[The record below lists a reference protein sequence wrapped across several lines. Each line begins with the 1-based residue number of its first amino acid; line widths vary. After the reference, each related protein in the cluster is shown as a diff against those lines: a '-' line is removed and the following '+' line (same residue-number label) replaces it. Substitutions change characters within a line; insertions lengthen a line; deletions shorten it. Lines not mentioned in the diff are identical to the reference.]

1 MPNTGKPSPNCHL
14 CRQRRVKCDLERPRC
29 QRCIKYGVRCPGYRD
44 EQDLRFQNA
53 NLDSFEKRKRKK
65 QMQSPGA
72 DPKELRVLAFTP
84 ESSASPAAEV
94 SDLLSAPLLQVI
106 RQHWSAESIP
116 FVLSCYSSIGFLPTL
131 FEGARDDHC
140 LVKTCQVFSRAY
152 VINRF
157 RPDTGHRELSTC
169 LGEALSSVSAALSS
183 PKSHTS
189 DATIVA
195 VWLLGNYEL
204 LMGGIERKSFTSRPG
219 DSSSST
225 SSWDV
230 HSKGLLSL
238 LRARGDRQ
246 LFTRSGRQIFWT
258 MFTIVQIQCVISNT
272 PPPGDFD
279 RWLRIIEQTLQAGEA
294 LPLNTGRYIASA
306 CSLLSRILP
315 ITLEGDREAAC
326 VCYDVLVQG
335 CDNAELTMLE
345 WVRSAPEYQ
354 TGAGP
359 VWQYF
364 WNAWRTVRMKLHHMM
379 ILLTNLVEHSADSPF
394 QPEALRERRQLCR
407 GIIASTAQE
416 VVDSIPKS
424 LGGSM
429 PDVDSTTPSAY
440 FDACR
445 VIWPLSH
452 LYVIPTAPR
461 RLRIVARDA
470 LFRIGREKG
479 ILTALKPRPGRGRFP
494 PETLAGLPTDDL
506 EGREVDSTSIPSW
519 TEVEPVRVR
528 Q

>member
-1 MPNTGKPSPNCHL
+1 MPNTGKPRPNCHL

-65 QMQSPGA
+65 QMQNPGA

-94 SDLLSAPLLQVI
+94 SNLLSAPLLQVI

-116 FVLSCYSSIGFLPTL
+116 FVLSCYLSIGFLPTL

-246 LFTRSGRQIFWT
+246 LFTRPGRQIFWT
-258 MFTIVQIQCVISNT
+258 MFTIV
-272 PPPGDFD
+272 
-279 RWLRIIEQTLQAGEA
+279 
-294 LPLNTGRYIASA
+294 
-306 CSLLSRILP
+306 
-315 ITLEGDREAAC
+315 GDREAAC
-326 VCYDVLVQG
+326 ACYDELVQG

-416 VVDSIPKS
+416 VVGSIPKS

-452 LYVIPTAPR
+452 LYVVPTAPR
-461 RLRIVARDA
+461 HLRIVARDA

-519 TEVEPVRVR
+519 TEVESVQVR